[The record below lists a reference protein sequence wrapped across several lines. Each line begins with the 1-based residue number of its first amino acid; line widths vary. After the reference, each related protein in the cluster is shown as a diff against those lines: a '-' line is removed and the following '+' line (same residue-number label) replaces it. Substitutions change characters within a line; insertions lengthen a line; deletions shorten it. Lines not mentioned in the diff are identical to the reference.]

1 MTQTEFEDIL
11 RGWVNGILGYRTI
24 FSYSGRP
31 RPVKPYV
38 MLNFFQRIDISTRCV
53 ERTELPDNTTDNV
66 YSNLQEAIVSINA
79 YGPGA
84 YDIVENI
91 RGSTHSV
98 AVREYLTANSVGIG
112 PKTITERIPAIV
124 DKDFEERARFDMSFF
139 IRSSYTENIETI
151 KKIEIT
157 NEIDGYTTII
167 E

>member
-1 MTQTEFEDIL
+1 L
-11 RGWVNGILGYRTI
+11 HLLG
-24 FSYSGRP
+24 
-31 RPVKPYV
+31 
-38 MLNFFQRIDISTRCV
+38 
-53 ERTELPDNTTDNV
+53 E
-66 YSNLQEAIVSINA
+66 
-79 YGPGA
+79 
-84 YDIVENI
+84 ENI

-98 AVREYLTANSVGIG
+98 AVREYLTANNVGIG